1 MNAFE
6 RYCAWNAAL
15 YHYYFNNNDQQ
26 VLLYVDDDVLEEVGK
41 SSTSITENLNGKTYI
56 EHFLSSTCIK
66 RSDRVYFP
74 KTNNDRDDYPLLY
87 RLMERMSMA
96 TEFAHAY
103 LLPLCFY
110 ISFKKGII
118 QAIGLSK
125 L

>member
-56 EHFLSSTCIK
+56 EHFLSSTCIQIMIETTILFYIDLW
-66 RSDRVYFP
+66 RGCPAYQI
-74 KTNNDRDDYPLLY
+74 
-87 RLMERMSMA
+87 MA